1 MFEMHPVTRR
11 WLEKAWPFVAG
22 LLVQLRERLGDG
34 SDLVPYAVY
43 YGARRKL
50 RILESLVRRMIY
62 LRAMEIEVT
71 WSPPKP
77 SAGQAARRP
86 HAAPVQTSATPK
98 GPGQLAVADTW
109 PLYIPGQR
117 SSIDYSARPSIWV
130 FGTPRAPEPE
140 APQMP
145 EEMEAGGLI
154 RRLARLEASCEDPEK
169 AARRMA
175 LWQARRLQV
184 IRQKPCRTHPLRVGR
199 PPGYC
204 RRLRRKD
211 PLQGKLYD
219 AWCFCHWADLDAY
232 KPPPRPA
239 SG

>member
-22 LLVQLRERLGDG
+22 LLAQLRASLGDG
-34 SDLVPYAVY
+34 SGLVPYAVY

-50 RILESLVRRMIY
+50 RVLESLVRRMIY
-62 LRAMEIEVT
+62 LRAMEIDVT
-71 WSPPKP
+71 WTPPKP
-77 SAGQAARRP
+77 PTGQAP
-86 HAAPVQTSATPK
+86 HGQKAVPSQAPSAPK
-98 GPGQLAVADTW
+98 GPGQLATADTLR
-109 PLYIPGQR
+109 LYLPGQR
-117 SSIDYSARPSIWV
+117 SSIDYTARPSIWL

-140 APQMP
+140 APDVL
-145 EEMEAGGLI
+145 EEVEAGSLA

-175 LWQARRLQV
+175 MWQARRLKV
-184 IRQKPCRTHPLRVGR
+184 IREKPCRLHPLRVGR

-211 PLQGKLYD
+211 PLQRKLYD

-232 KPPPRPA
+232 KPPSRPA